1 MIKRTL
7 QHKIDT
13 KAIRKIFTQ
22 LDENWLVRNL
32 DERDY
37 GIDLTLER
45 FTDEDATGDFIFVQV
60 KGTQSEFNTNISLSG
75 FPTKTIEYSL
85 LFDVPFFV
93 FYTSLKSN
101 QTKFI
106 WLQKYVNLK
115 LENTTTQWQEQDTVT
130 LYFPIANDLE
140 NNIDK
145 ITNIIRQEKSKK
157 YGVEYLS
164 LLEQLKLHSGS
175 VQVKQYAVSKYCMEL
190 IDKIKKLDLFIQMYS
205 EYFGTSSNY
214 SYKDIDLE
222 LLANTYNDILKSEL
236 ITSTQTDVIE
246 LQLKLLEMVKV
257 EFLQSDIMEEI
268 IFEISGEQ
276 EVAY

>member
-1 MIKRTL
+1 MIRRTL

-45 FTDEDATGDFIFVQV
+45 FNDENATGDFIFVQV
-60 KGTQSEFNTNISLSG
+60 KGTQSEFNSNFSLSG

-93 FYTSLKSN
+93 FYTSLQSN

-115 LENTTTQWQEQDTVT
+115 LENTTTQWQEQNTVT
-130 LYFPIANDLE
+130 LYFPINNDLE
-140 NNIDK
+140 TNIDK
-145 ITNIIRQEKSKK
+145 ITNIIIQEKSKK

-175 VQVKQYAVSKYCMEL
+175 VEVGQYAVSSYCIEL
-190 IDKIKKLDLFIQMYS
+190 IDKINKLDLFINMYS
-205 EYFGTSSNY
+205 EYFGASSDY
-214 SYKDIDLE
+214 TYEDINLS
-222 LLANTYNDILKSEL
+222 LLKSTYYDISVSNS
-236 ITSTQTDVIE
+236 ITSTQVHIIQK
-246 LQLKLLEMVKV
+246 QLKLLEMVKV
-257 EFLQSDIMEEI
+257 EFLQSSMIEEI
-268 IFEISGEQ
+268 IFETSGGQ
-276 EVAY
+276 EVPY

>member
-45 FTDEDATGDFIFVQV
+45 FNDEDATGDFIFVQV
-60 KGTQSEFNTNISLSG
+60 KGTQSEFNTNFSLSR

-93 FYTSLKSN
+93 FYTSLESN

-115 LENTTTQWQEQDTVT
+115 LENITTQWQEQNTVT
-130 LYFPIANDLE
+130 LYFTITNDLK

-175 VQVKQYAVSKYCMEL
+175 VQVKQYAVSKYCIEL
-190 IDKIKKLDLFIQMYS
+190 IDKIKKLDLFINMYS
-205 EYFGTSSNY
+205 EYFGTSSDY
-214 SYKDIDLE
+214 SYEDIDLD
-222 LLANTYNDILKSEL
+222 LLKNTYNDILISGL
-236 ITSTQTDVIE
+236 ITSTQTDVIQS
-246 LQLKLLEMVKV
+246 QLKLLEMVKV
-257 EFLQSDIMEEI
+257 EFLQSDMMEEI
-268 IFEISGEQ
+268 IFETSGEQ

>member
-1 MIKRTL
+1 M
-7 QHKIDT
+7 
-13 KAIRKIFTQ
+13 
-22 LDENWLVRNL
+22 
-32 DERDY
+32 
-37 GIDLTLER
+37 
-45 FTDEDATGDFIFVQV
+45 
-60 KGTQSEFNTNISLSG
+60 
-75 FPTKTIEYSL
+75 
-85 LFDVPFFV
+85 PFFV

-222 LLANTYNDILKSEL
+222 LLENTYNDILKSEL
-236 ITSTQTDVIE
+236 ITSAQTDVIE

-257 EFLQSDIMEEI
+257 EFLQSDMMEEI